1 MLEAM
6 AWVTI
11 HVDEEG
17 PTIDVEQTGVLPL
30 VCHYNAMPVRME
42 SVYLLEDY
50 TEEQAA
56 SHGIKAYGG
65 VDLYLSDL
73 QKWTEEVFEGQ
84 VLSRSEILEA
94 VQE

>member
-11 HVDEEG
+11 HVDENG
-17 PTIDVEQTGVLPL
+17 PFIDTEQTGVLPL

-42 SVYLLEDY
+42 SVYLLEEY
-50 TEEQAA
+50 TEMQAA

-65 VDLYLSDL
+65 VNLYLQDL
-73 QKWTEEVFEGQ
+73 LDWTEEVFGEN
-84 VLSRSEILEA
+84 VLSREQILQEI
-94 VQE
+94 Q